1 MLRAVSTGM
10 DDAALD
16 EYFKAYADDDRRRGQ
31 LELYRSGEFAELARY
46 DGCLAALDVPT
57 LVLWG
62 ASDPFAPVAGAHR
75 FAAELPDA
83 RLEVLDG
90 VGHFI
95 FDDAPERAAA
105 AVAAHLRAL

>member
-10 DDAALD
+10 DDATLD

-31 LELYRSGEFAELARY
+31 LELYRSGDFSILERY
-46 DGCLAALDVPT
+46 DLGALDVPA

-62 ASDPFAPVAGAHR
+62 ADDPFAPVAGAHR